1 MGWSDKDQAMRDA
14 RKANVGTMSR
24 KLHKRVDTNMAK
36 YVFEY
41 NTVEGLLLSCSVVV
55 CLFGIMLDSDY
66 LEDGKH
72 PTVREG
78 LSYVTL
84 AIIGSSLAYFG
95 AVIWHEI
102 VIELFPF
109 LKCACLEPAP
119 QRSRKSSF
127 DATNLEMAEGNFAR
141 RADKPQKGSDANLMT
156 VQEQLDM
163 KKLLSKQQDELRQLK
178 KDLAA
183 ASKVDAKTTAKIVKK
198 KKGFGMFSPS
208 KAEERGSVSVDMAD
222 AYDTSK
228 TIGGTNPLR
237 KKP

>member
-1 MGWSDKDQAMRDA
+1 
-14 RKANVGTMSR
+14 
-24 KLHKRVDTNMAK
+24 
-36 YVFEY
+36 
-41 NTVEGLLLSCSVVV
+41 
-55 CLFGIMLDSDY
+55 MLDSDY

-109 LKCACLEPAP
+109 LKCAFLEPAP
-119 QRSRKSSF
+119 TRSRKSSF

-198 KKGFGMFSPS
+198 KTNRFKRHQSDEYVKVKDSWRRP
-208 KAEERGSVSVDMAD
+208 RGIDSRQ
-222 AYDTSK
+222 
-228 TIGGTNPLR
+228 R
-237 KKP
+237 KKCALRLRLRGQTHIPVPTPPGCNGC

>member
-1 MGWSDKDQAMRDA
+1 
-14 RKANVGTMSR
+14 
-24 KLHKRVDTNMAK
+24 
-36 YVFEY
+36 
-41 NTVEGLLLSCSVVV
+41 
-55 CLFGIMLDSDY
+55 
-66 LEDGKH
+66 
-72 PTVREG
+72 
-78 LSYVTL
+78 
-84 AIIGSSLAYFG
+84 
-95 AVIWHEI
+95 
-102 VIELFPF
+102 
-109 LKCACLEPAP
+109 
-119 QRSRKSSF
+119 
-127 DATNLEMAEGNFAR
+127 
-141 RADKPQKGSDANLMT
+141 
-156 VQEQLDM
+156 M

>member
-1 MGWSDKDQAMRDA
+1 
-14 RKANVGTMSR
+14 
-24 KLHKRVDTNMAK
+24 
-36 YVFEY
+36 
-41 NTVEGLLLSCSVVV
+41 
-55 CLFGIMLDSDY
+55 MLDSDY